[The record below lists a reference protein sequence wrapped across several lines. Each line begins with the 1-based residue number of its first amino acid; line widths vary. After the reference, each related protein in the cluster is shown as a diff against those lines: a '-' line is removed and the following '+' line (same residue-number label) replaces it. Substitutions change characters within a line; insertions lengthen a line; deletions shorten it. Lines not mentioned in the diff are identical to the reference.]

1 MIHLLRIAVVQE
13 DCKLGNKGHNLE
25 CASALITQAAKEG
38 ARLVLFPE
46 MFLTGYLLKRELLEL
61 AEEVSGPSINKLA
74 KLAKTNKIHICMGFA
89 ERDPRIEAIFSS
101 LVCISDQGQILAVYR
116 KAHLFDV
123 EREYFEPGDKAI
135 VAETAIGRI
144 GFSICYDFEFP
155 EWPRINALQ
164 GAQLFL
170 VSSAN
175 MEPWAEDQEI
185 YAKARAMENQMFV
198 ALANRVGKDDRFL
211 FCGNSIVID
220 PTGNTLKKAD
230 KDNSS
235 LLIANIDFEQV
246 KEVRNSS
253 INYFRDRRYDIYGM
267 IGEDYK
273 TNND

>member
-1 MIHLLRIAVVQE
+1 MLRIAVVQE
-13 DCKLGNKGHNLE
+13 DCKLGDKGYNLQ

-46 MFLTGYLLKRELLEL
+46 MFLTGYLLKKELSEL

-89 ERDPRIEAIFSS
+89 ERDSESETIFNS
-101 LVCISDQGQILAVYR
+101 LVCLSEQGEILAVYR
-116 KAHLFDV
+116 KTHLFD
-123 EREYFEPGDKAI
+123 EEKDYFVSGNQAI
-135 VAETAIGRI
+135 IAETEIGRI

-164 GAQLFL
+164 GAQLLL

-198 ALANRVGKDDRFL
+198 ALANRVGKDDNFL
-211 FCGNSIVID
+211 FCGNSIVVD
-220 PTGNTLKKAD
+220 PMGNALKKAD
-230 KDNSS
+230 KDNSD
-235 LLIANIDFEQV
+235 LLLANIDFEQV
-246 KEVRNSS
+246 KEARNSS

-267 IGEDYK
+267 IGEDFR